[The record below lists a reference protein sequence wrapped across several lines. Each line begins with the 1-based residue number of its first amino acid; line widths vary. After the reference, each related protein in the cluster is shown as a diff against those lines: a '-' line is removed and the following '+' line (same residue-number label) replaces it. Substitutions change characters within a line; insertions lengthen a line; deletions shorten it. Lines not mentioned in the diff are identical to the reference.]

1 MRGFKDIHSHNVVH
15 RDLKLA
21 NILIHFDNLTMQDY
35 FKAQSGGFDLKDFKK
50 KTDLIGNAKLY
61 VADLGFAK
69 QLDEYCPLTETML
82 GTPLYMAPEI
92 FEGKAYSH
100 KVDVWALGVVF
111 YAMLTGYTPFR
122 GSDKADLKKNLRKGD
137 YQLPP
142 KIQLSTLGLDFI
154 NSCLQHNPHKRASW
168 EELQ

>member
-1 MRGFKDIHSHNVVH
+1 MTDFLN
-15 RDLKLA
+15 
-21 NILIHFDNLTMQDY
+21 
-35 FKAQSGGFDLKDFKK
+35 AQAGKFDLREFKR
-50 KTDLIGNAKLY
+50 TTELIDKADLY

-111 YAMLTGYTPFR
+111 YAMLTGYTPFT
-122 GSDKADLKKNLRKGD
+122 GHDKNDLKRNLSKGD
-137 YQLPP
+137 Y
-142 KIQLSTLGLDFI
+142 
-154 NSCLQHNPHKRASW
+154 
-168 EELQ
+168 